1 MVWSK
6 IDNTVT
12 EPVDYLFKLSF
23 IRIALNEIISGTG
36 INVIC
41 VLIAS
46 GWAREPTNIS
56 KVGNTSVHNGFDTD
70 IGIRKGVSHLSI
82 FSPLLVV

>member
-12 EPVDYLFKLSF
+12 EPEDYLFKPSF
-23 IRIALNEIISGTG
+23 IGIALNEIISGTG

-41 VLIAS
+41 VLIA
-46 GWAREPTNIS
+46 R
-56 KVGNTSVHNGFDTD
+56 V
-70 IGIRKGVSHLSI
+70 
-82 FSPLLVV
+82 